1 MIFDYLVYILFGLI
15 PSFLW
20 LYFYLK
26 KDSHPEPKL
35 KILEVFCGGILVAII
50 AAIVESLVLKKV
62 VTFAF
67 PSSFF
72 RLISIFIIIA
82 LIEETL
88 KYLVV
93 RLLVLNDSEF
103 DEPIDLFVYL
113 IVSALGFAA
122 LENTFLFFS
131 ENMQILETIIISSLR
146 FVGATLLHALS
157 SAIVGYYWA
166 RGIILSRRLKPEKEP
181 PCHLDG
187 APPKI
192 MVLKG
197 LILATLLHAAFN
209 YFILISEEV
218 LIYPTIFLIIAALF
232 VFWDFEKIKNG

>member
-35 KILEVFCGGILVAII
+35 KILEVFCGGILAAII
-50 AAIVESLVLKKV
+50 AAIVETLVLKKV

-93 RLLVLNDSEF
+93 YLLVLNDSEF

-146 FVGATLLHALS
+146 FVGATFLHALCS
-157 SAIVGYYWA
+157 GIFASLIAISFCKRGRRITFAFFGFLSAVVLHSLYNLFIIRTNGLWRFVVPTLFLAFLAG
-166 RGIILSRRLKPEKEP
+166 ILSLFLNKLKKMKSVCETEEKLE
-181 PCHLDG
+181 
-187 APPKI
+187 
-192 MVLKG
+192 
-197 LILATLLHAAFN
+197 T
-209 YFILISEEV
+209 
-218 LIYPTIFLIIAALF
+218 
-232 VFWDFEKIKNG
+232 